1 MHHLKTLTMHT
12 LHDQLCSRLL
22 YASAD
27 HLDAYSSMEVELSHV
42 YGESESMVWDYDI
55 SRLWVPESRWRMMVR
70 QYVDPDEL
78 EAWLA
83 LCEQR
88 FGEAKKRGAAI
99 LRTNTVKA
107 RAGGKGTVRSLGSCM
122 LTISFSLRP
131 RPTITLHSRTS
142 YMGYLS
148 ALDMTVAH
156 VCARLVA
163 GRMGLNVEDFKFVWF
178 LESAQFHGFRTLAFP
193 LGDEEEYERFLNRP
207 ATPDF
212 PAMFNARKHHD
223 KFLQQDHD
231 GVLYSDMPF
240 TSYRRVR
247 KRWHTEM
254 KGLEFAQQ
262 YQDLTTGKSDHRAYK
277 PLPSN
282 HVSTLDFSVI
292 GVTE

>member
-1 MHHLKTLTMHT
+1 MHHLTTGTMHT
-12 LHDQLCSRLL
+12 LHDNLCRALL
-22 YASAD
+22 YRSGD
-27 HLDAYSSMEVELSHV
+27 KLDAYSSMEVELSHV
-42 YGESESMVWDYDI
+42 YGESETMQWDYDI
-55 SRLWVPESRWRMMVR
+55 SRLWVPLSRWHMMVR

-88 FGEAKKRGAAI
+88 FGVAKKRGAAI

-131 RPTITLHSRTS
+131 RPTITLHSRTC

-163 GRMGLNVEDFKFVWF
+163 ARMGLDVETFKFVWF
-178 LESAQFHGFRTLAFP
+178 LESAQFHGYRTLAFP

-207 ATPDF
+207 HTADF
-212 PAMFNARKHHD
+212 PAMFNAHKHHD
-223 KFLQQDHD
+223 KFLQQDED
-231 GVLYSDMPF
+231 GTLYSEMPF

-254 KGLEFAQQ
+254 KGHEYARQFE
-262 YQDLTTGKSDHRAYK
+262 DLTTGKSDHRAYK
-277 PLPSN
+277 PLPST
-282 HVSTLDFSVI
+282 HVSTLDFSAI
-292 GVTE
+292 GVFE